1 MKRSIAVL
9 LVIGIAALAGLGSAW
24 GQEKKIAFSLNAGVQ
39 TNFFNFDGESSS
51 FDRALLTVDGRA
63 GFLLGGNFEISPEVM
78 AVFNYGSLED
88 FSAWVL
94 QPGVMLNYM
103 TGKFFV
109 GGGVVLP
116 IMFWSGGGDSGSDT
130 GHISPKINVG
140 YIFPNGIQLTA
151 YYFSWL
157 GDGVGLF
164 DTGFAGLTLGY
175 RF

>member
-63 GFLLGGNFEISPEVM
+63 GFPLGRNFEISPEVM

-88 FSAWVL
+88 FSTWVL
-94 QPGVMLNYM
+94 HPGVMLNYRSRN
-103 TGKFFV
+103 FFA
-109 GGGVVLP
+109 GAGAVLP
-116 IMFWSGGGDSGSDT
+116 IMFWSGGGDSGSET
-130 GHISPKINVG
+130 LRISPKVNIG
-140 YIFPNGIQLTA
+140 YSFPNGIQLTA
-151 YYFSWL
+151 YYLCWL
-157 GDGVGLF
+157 EEGIGLF
-164 DTGFAGLTLGY
+164 DFGFAGLTLGY